1 MRFRVRVRDRVRASL
16 LARLR
21 WWQHH
26 VGEGAEGGAGP
37 SEVLATPA
45 RLALPAAAEGE
56 GRLQMKLHGEQQ
68 RLGAIRR

>member
-1 MRFRVRVRDRVRASL
+1 MRVRVRDRVRVSL

-37 SEVLATPA
+37 SEILATPA
-45 RLALPAAAEGE
+45 RLALAAAAEGE

-68 RLGAIRR
+68 RLGAISR